1 MQNIEKQGN
10 QGNQGSREKQENQF
24 RLMFER
30 RFGPFF
36 LVQLSG
42 AFNDNVFKNALV
54 ILVAYNAAAYS
65 SLDPAVLAN
74 VAAGLFIL
82 PFLLFSANAGQFADK
97 FEKSALIRV
106 IKAVE
111 IVIMIIAGA
120 GLITKNLSLLLAALF
135 LLGMQSAFFGP
146 VKYALLPQALSPR
159 ELIGGNALV
168 ESGTFVAILTG
179 TIIAGILATFPGGPL
194 LVTALILVV
203 SIVGFCSS
211 LAIPR
216 APAPT
221 PGLTVNWN
229 LFSETWANLRFATR
243 DRAVFNSILGVS
255 WFWFYGAL
263 FLSQLPNYSRVSLG
277 GSEHV
282 VTLLLALFSVGVAT
296 GSLLCERLSGHKV
309 EIGLVPFGSI
319 GLSIFAVDLFFA
331 TPGSVVQTDV
341 GAFAFLLQQ
350 GAWRIALDL
359 FLIGVFGGFY
369 IVPLYALIQTR
380 SDPSHRSRI
389 IAANNILNA
398 LFMVVAAAVA
408 VLMLQLGATIAQ
420 VLLMTGVFN
429 IAVAV
434 YIYSLV
440 PEFLL
445 RFLDWLLVH
454 SIYRLRITGI
464 DNIPE
469 DGPALLV
476 CNHQSLADALVVS
489 AACRRPIRFLMYFT
503 IFNIPGLNFIF
514 RSMKAIPVAPAK
526 LDPQLLDKAYDDVAK
541 ALDDGQLVCIFP
553 EGQLTSDGEIGEF
566 RSGVSRILER
576 TPVQVIPMALSGLW
590 QSIFSRNR
598 SRKHFVKLFPKVR
611 LNIGPALGPTEM
623 SLEQLRD
630 LVIQLQ
636 GTQRP

>member
-1 MQNIEKQGN
+1 MEKQH
-10 QGNQGSREKQENQF
+10 SQF
-24 RLMFER
+24 RLLLER

-36 LVQLSG
+36 LVQISG
-42 AFNDNVFKNALV
+42 AFNDNVYKNALV

-65 SLDPAVLAN
+65 QINPAVLAN

-97 FEKSALIRV
+97 FEKSILIRI

-111 IVIMIIAGA
+111 IIIMVVAGA
-120 GLITKNLSLLLAALF
+120 GLLTKNLPLLLGALF
-135 LLGMQSAFFGP
+135 LLGAQSAFFGP

-159 ELIGGNALV
+159 ELVGGNGLV

-179 TIIAGILATFPGGPL
+179 TLVAGVLTTFPNGTL
-194 LVTALILVV
+194 LVTALILIV

-221 PGLTVNWN
+221 PKLVINWN
-229 LFSETWANLRFATR
+229 VFSETWANMRFAAKDHT
-243 DRAVFNSILGVS
+243 VFHSILGVS

-277 GSEHV
+277 GSEQV
-282 VTLLLALFSVGVAT
+282 VTLLLALFSVGVAS

-319 GLSIFAVDLFFA
+319 GLSIFAVDLFFS
-331 TPGSVVQTDV
+331 TPGSVTQVDV
-341 GAFAFLLQQ
+341 GPLAFLMQE

-380 SDPSHRSRI
+380 SEPSHRSRI

-398 LFMVVAAAVA
+398 LFMVAAAGIA
-408 VLMLQLGATIAQ
+408 VLMLYLGATIPQ
-420 VLLMTGVFN
+420 VLLLTGILN

-445 RFLDWLLVH
+445 RFVDWVLVH
-454 SIYRLRITGI
+454 SVYRLRIAGI
-464 DNIPE
+464 ENIPE
-469 DGPALLV
+469 KGPALLV
-476 CNHQSLADALVVS
+476 CNHQSLADAMVIS
-489 AACRRPIRFLMYFT
+489 AACRRPIRFLMYYT
-503 IFNIPGLNFIF
+503 IFNIPVLNFIF

-526 LDPQLLDKAYDDVAK
+526 LEPRLLEKAYDEVAK

-553 EGQLTSDGEIGEF
+553 EGQLTRDGAVAEF
-566 RSGVSRILER
+566 RSGVSHILER
-576 TPVQVIPMALSGLW
+576 TPVPVIPLALSGLW

-611 LNIGPALGPTEM
+611 LSIGRALAPTEL

-630 LVIQLQ
+630 IVIQLQ
-636 GTQRP
+636 GEQYRRREQ